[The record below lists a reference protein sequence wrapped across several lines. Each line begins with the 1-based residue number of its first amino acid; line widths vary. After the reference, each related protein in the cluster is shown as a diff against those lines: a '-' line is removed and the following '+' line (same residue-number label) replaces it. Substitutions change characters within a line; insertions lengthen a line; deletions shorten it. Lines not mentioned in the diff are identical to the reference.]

1 MKMTNLKPVVLNSAL
16 MFCEAVKLAKEMKDG
31 KPHNVIVILSEYH
44 DDTYGKCEWLSAVV
58 DNTRVLGGELGGEI
72 QTRLHE
78 CTVLAPKKEGV

>member
-1 MKMTNLKPVVLNSAL
+1 MKLTKKQVVRNSAL

-31 KPHNVIVILSEYH
+31 KPHNVLVILSEYH
-44 DDTYGKCEWLSAVV
+44 DGIYGKFNWLSAVV
-58 DNTRVLGGELGGEI
+58 DDTRVLGGKLGVGI